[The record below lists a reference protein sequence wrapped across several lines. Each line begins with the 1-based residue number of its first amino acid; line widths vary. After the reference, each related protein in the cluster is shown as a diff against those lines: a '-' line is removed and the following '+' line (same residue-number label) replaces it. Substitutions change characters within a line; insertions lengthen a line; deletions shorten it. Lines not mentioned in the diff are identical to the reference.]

1 MICSKVKKMRRN
13 PLISPTVK
21 FTMKIALISARD
33 NAPSETFIRAHVELL
48 QGEILYYH
56 TGRIPR
62 YLGKQKLPERNS
74 LTHQITGAI
83 KRVFGMTQ
91 PSAREKAFE
100 QSLRKTKPD
109 ILFAEFGVVGADCM
123 PTARRLNIPLAVHFF
138 GFDASEYKVLED
150 FKDAYE
156 QMFAY
161 ASVIF
166 VVANSMKSK
175 LIELGAPAEKIIV
188 THCAAHESFAQLQ
201 PNLTSKKIYAIG
213 RMIDKKAPHL
223 VILAFKKC
231 LEKHPDATLLFYGN
245 GPMFR
250 IVQDLVNN
258 LDLNQCVKLLGVVE
272 REVYQK
278 EMLDVRF
285 FVQHSRTAEN
295 GDMEGTP
302 VAIIEAQSAGLPV
315 VSTRHSGILDIVVHN
330 ETGYL
335 VEEGDAVAMAE
346 HMCALLDDMALAKRM
361 GEAGKKRIREHF
373 TMQHHIQT
381 IDKALAAVVAN
392 R

>member
-1 MICSKVKKMRRN
+1 MGRN
-13 PLISPTVK
+13 RLISRSVR

-33 NAPSETFIRAHVELL
+33 NAPSETFIRAHIELL
-48 QGEILYYH
+48 QGDILYYH

-62 YLGKQKLPERNS
+62 YLGNRPLSGSNS
-74 LTHQITGAI
+74 LLHQVTGTL
-83 KRVFGMTQ
+83 KRAFGLATI
-91 PSAREKAFE
+91 SARQKAFE

-109 ILFAEFGVVGADCM
+109 IMLAEFGVVGADCT
-123 PTARRLNIPLAVHFF
+123 PTARKLNIPLAVHFF

-150 FKDAYE
+150 FKEAYK

-166 VVANSMKSK
+166 VVANSMKTT

-201 PNLTSKKIYAIG
+201 PTLNSKKIYAIG

-223 VILAFKKC
+223 VILAFQKC

-245 GPMFR
+245 GPLFR
-250 IVQDLVNN
+250 IVQDLVIN
-258 LDLNQCVKLLGVVE
+258 LGLEEHVKLLGVVE
-272 REVYQK
+272 REVYQN
-278 EMLDVRF
+278 EMKSVRF

-295 GDMEGTP
+295 GDKEGTP

-315 VSTRHSGILDIVVHN
+315 VSTNHSGIPDIVVHN
-330 ETGYL
+330 ETGFL
-335 VEEGDAVAMAE
+335 VEEGDATGMAKY
-346 HMCALLDDMALAKRM
+346 MIMLLDDIELARKI
-361 GEAGKKRIREHF
+361 GEAGRKRISEHF
-373 TMQHHIQT
+373 TMQHHIRT
-381 IDKALAAVVAN
+381 IDQALASVVAK

>member
-1 MICSKVKKMRRN
+1 MRRN
-13 PLISPTVK
+13 PLISQSVK

-33 NAPSETFIRAHVELL
+33 NAPSETFIRAHIELL

-62 YLGKQKLPERNS
+62 YLGNRQLSGSNTTLHQ
-74 LTHQITGAI
+74 LTGFI
-83 KRVFGMTQ
+83 KRVFGITPATQ
-91 PSAREKAFE
+91 RVKAFE

-109 ILFAEFGVVGADCM
+109 IMFAEFGVVGADCT
-123 PTARRLNIPLAVHFF
+123 PTARKLNIPLAVHFF

-150 FKDAYE
+150 FKEAYE

-201 PNLTSKKIYAIG
+201 PVLNSKKIYAIG

-223 VILAFKKC
+223 VILAFQKC

-245 GPMFR
+245 GPLFR
-250 IVQDLVNN
+250 VVQDLVVN
-258 LDLNQCVKLLGVVE
+258 LGLEQHVKLLGVVE
-272 REVYQK
+272 REVYQN
-278 EMLDVRF
+278 EMKNVRF

-295 GDMEGTP
+295 GDKEGTP

-315 VSTRHSGILDIVVHN
+315 VSTNHSGIPDIVVHR
-330 ETGYL
+330 ETGFL
-335 VEEGDAVAMAE
+335 VEEGDVASMA
-346 HMCALLDDMALAKRM
+346 HYMSMLLDDVDLAKKM
-361 GEAGKKRIREHF
+361 GDAGRKRIRENF
-373 TMQHHIQT
+373 TMQHHIRT
-381 IDKALAAVVAN
+381 IDAALASVVAK

>member
-1 MICSKVKKMRRN
+1 
-13 PLISPTVK
+13 
-21 FTMKIALISARD
+21 MKIALISARD
-33 NAPSETFIRAHVELL
+33 NAPSETFIRAHIELL
-48 QGEILYYH
+48 QGDILYYH

-62 YLGKQKLPERNS
+62 YLGKQKLPEGNPLLRS
-74 LTHQITGAI
+74 FAGAFKRLLGITS
-83 KRVFGMTQ
+83 
-91 PSAREKAFE
+91 PSAREQAFE
-100 QSLRKTKPD
+100 RSLRATQPD
-109 ILFAEFGVVGADCM
+109 IMLAEFGVVGADCT

-150 FKDAYE
+150 FKQAYE
-156 QMFAY
+156 QMFEY

-166 VVANSMKSK
+166 VVANSMKTK

-188 THCAAHESFAQLQ
+188 THCAAHESFAQLK
-201 PNLTSKKIYAIG
+201 PTLSSKKIYAIG

-245 GPMFR
+245 GPLFR
-250 IVQDLVNN
+250 IVKDLVDH
-258 LDLNQCVKLLGVVE
+258 LDLNRSVKLLGVVE

-315 VSTRHSGILDIVVHN
+315 VSTRHSGILDIVVHD
-330 ETGYL
+330 ETGFL
-335 VEEGDAVAMAE
+335 VEEGDVSTMAA
-346 HMCALLDDMALAKRM
+346 HMCTLLDDVELAKRM
-361 GEAGKKRIREHF
+361 GAAGKMRIREHF

-381 IDKALAAVVAN
+381 IDKALAAVVAQ

>member
-1 MICSKVKKMRRN
+1 
-13 PLISPTVK
+13 
-21 FTMKIALISARD
+21 MKIALISARD
-33 NAPSETFIRAHVELL
+33 NAPSETFIRAHIELL

-62 YLGKQKLPERNS
+62 YLGKQKLPEGNS
-74 LTHQITGAI
+74 LFRQITAAI
-83 KRVFGMTQ
+83 KRAVGISP

-109 ILFAEFGVVGADCM
+109 ILFAEFGVVGADCT
-123 PTARRLNIPLAVHFF
+123 PTARKLNIPLAVHFF

-150 FKDAYE
+150 FKEAYQ

-175 LIELGAPAEKIIV
+175 LVELGAPAEKIIV

-201 PNLTSKKIYAIG
+201 PNLQSKKIYAIG

-245 GPMFR
+245 GPLFR
-250 IVQDLVNN
+250 FVKDLVDN
-258 LDLNQCVKLLGVVE
+258 LELHERVKLLGVVE

-278 EMLDVRF
+278 EMQDVRF

-330 ETGYL
+330 ETGFL
-335 VEEGDAVAMAE
+335 VDEGDVAAMAE
-346 HMCALLDDMALAKRM
+346 HMCTLLDDPELAKRM
-361 GEAGKKRIREHF
+361 GAAGKKRIREHF
-373 TMQHHIQT
+373 TMEHHIQT
-381 IDKALAAVVAN
+381 INKALAAVHAK